1 MARTRGKD
9 SLRPVR
15 KGGRRRRVVHVFT
28 EGRVTEPTYIEIVRD
43 RAVYAD
49 PATAV
54 EVRIANA
61 TAPGSQRKPV
71 KLVEAAVRLMR
82 QEAGEARRS
91 RLGREFWPQV
101 WCLFDRDQHEHI
113 EAALKQAREGD
124 VRVAFSHPCFE
135 VWRLLHHKPVTGT
148 FGGVCDQASARLPF
162 ARNTRNTANIK
173 VVLPEQ
179 IAPGSFAE
187 ARKRALRMNA
197 AHGDHVPLPQR
208 DPYTDVFAF
217 VEDGLGITSY

>member
-9 SLRPVR
+9 SLRPAKPQR
-15 KGGRRRRVVHVFT
+15 GRRRRVVHVFT
-28 EGRVTEPTYIEIVRD
+28 EGRVTEPTYIEIIRE
-43 RAVYAD
+43 RGVYDD
-49 PATAV
+49 PAMAV

-82 QEAGEARRS
+82 EEARAAKRS
-91 RLGREFWPQV
+91 GLKKEFWPQV
-101 WCLFDRDQHEHI
+101 WCLFDRDEHESI

-124 VRVAFSHPCFE
+124 VGIAFSHPCFE

-148 FGGVCDQASARLPF
+148 FGGVCGQATARLPF
-162 ARNTRNTANIK
+162 AKDAANIK

-179 IAPGSFAE
+179 LPSGSFEKAKE
-187 ARKRALRMNA
+187 RALRMNA
-197 AHGDHVPLPQR
+197 AHGEHVPLPHR
-208 DPYTDVFAF
+208 DPYTDVYTF
-217 VEDGLGITSY
+217 VENGLGLTSY